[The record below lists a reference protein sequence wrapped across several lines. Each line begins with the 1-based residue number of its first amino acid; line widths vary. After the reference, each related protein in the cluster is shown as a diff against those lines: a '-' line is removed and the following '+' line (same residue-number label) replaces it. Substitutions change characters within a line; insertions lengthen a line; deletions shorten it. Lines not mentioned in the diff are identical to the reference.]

1 VSAAVVAREVVA
13 AAGARG
19 VARATGVAWLW
30 SGDGVIEIDTQF
42 PGGMVVGVVVGDE
55 AVTVHLVIDR
65 LPVAEGVADARATG
79 ERVLAR
85 LGVPLRLDLVV
96 NDLNVDRLPDL
107 NGHDRGGRA

>member
-1 VSAAVVAREVVA
+1 VSAAAAVDREVVA
-13 AAGARG
+13 DA
-19 VARATGVAWLW
+19 VARAVARASGVAWLW

-42 PGGMVVGVVVGDE
+42 PGGMVVGVLVGDE

-65 LPVAEGVADARATG
+65 LPIADGVADARATG

-96 NDLNVDRLPDL
+96 DDVHLDRLPAAD
-107 NGHDRGGRA
+107 GRAP

>member
-1 VSAAVVAREVVA
+1 VSAAAVVDREVVA
-13 AAGARG
+13 DA
-19 VARATGVAWLW
+19 VARAVARASGVAWLW

-42 PGGMVVGVVVGDE
+42 PGGMVVGVSVGDE

-65 LPVAEGVADARATG
+65 LPIADGVADARATG

-96 NDLNVDRLPDL
+96 DDLHVDRLPAA
-107 NGHDRGGRA
+107 GGRAP